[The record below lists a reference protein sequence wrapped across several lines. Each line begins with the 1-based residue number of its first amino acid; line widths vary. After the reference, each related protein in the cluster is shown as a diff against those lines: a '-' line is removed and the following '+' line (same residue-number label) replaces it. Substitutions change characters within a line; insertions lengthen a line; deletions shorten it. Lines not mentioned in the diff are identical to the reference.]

1 VSKIVK
7 VARLWDDTPEIRCFE
22 LVPLNGSVAEF
33 TAGAHIEV
41 HLSGNMVRQYSLWN
55 GPEERNAH
63 LIGAKREQE
72 SREGSAQ
79 MHELAQGDTIKI
91 GALHNNFELRPD
103 GEAILLA
110 GGFGITPVLSM
121 SRQMQAAG
129 RRAVLH
135 LFARDADNAPVLKEL
150 AHLPEAPVHLGLN
163 PPTLDKVLLGI
174 LSDPPAG
181 AHLYFCGP
189 GPFMNL
195 VEQTALS
202 TGWPLS
208 RTHLERLSIDPE
220 DIDTSGDRFEVVLRQ
235 SGQTILVNE
244 GQTIVEAMEAVGL
257 VPLTSCEQGVCGT
270 CLTEVLEGKPDHRDQ
285 YLNETEKA
293 AGKLI
298 LPCVSRCKGER
309 LVLDL

>member
-1 VSKIVK
+1 MSNIVK
-7 VARLWDDTPEIRCFE
+7 VARLWDYTPEIRCFE

-63 LIGAKREQE
+63 LIGVKREQE
-72 SREGSAQ
+72 SREGSTQ

-135 LFARDADNAPVLKEL
+135 LFARDADNAPV
-150 AHLPEAPVHLGLN
+150 HLGLN
-163 PPTLDKVLLGI
+163 PPTLDKVLFGI

-181 AHLYFCGP
+181 AHIYFCGP

-235 SGQTILVNE
+235 SGQTI
-244 GQTIVEAMEAVGL
+244 VEAMEAVGL

-270 CLTEVLEGKPDHRDQ
+270 CLTDVLEGKPDHRDQ

-293 AGKLI
+293 AGKLT